1 MNVKASPQ
9 LESGII
15 NNAKKCVFIRQRF
28 FMYLFIFLSCY
39 IHREKISLTIIKL
52 ESEIY
57 HHTISHPTPTL
68 IHVPKIQQQQQQLEN
83 VLEMLFC
90 LIIG

>member
-1 MNVKASPQ
+1 M
-9 LESGII
+9 LGII

-28 FMYLFIFLSCY
+28 FMYLLYSRVAT
-39 IHREKISLTIIKL
+39 HREKISLTIIKL

-57 HHTISHPTPTL
+57 HHTISHFLPSPTF
-68 IHVPKIQQQQQQLEN
+68 IHVSKIQQQQQQLEN

>member
-28 FMYLFIFLSCY
+28 FMYLFIFSSCY

-57 HHTISHPTPTL
+57 HHTTL

-90 LIIG
+90 LIIGEIL